1 MFTIRSI
8 YHFVTSE
15 FVCIAYF
22 AEMKLIIILLLTC
35 WFQSG
40 QSQSPII
47 PAPTVYRLTG
57 DALIFQNK
65 FIADSTTF
73 KSNNWDFFKTE
84 LEELTSLKLAHSI
97 ASKALKFDFIAV
109 DMLGADGSAYGMEL
123 DAQKLNVSCESNA
136 AQFYALNSI
145 LQLFK
150 EESGSWTLP
159 SCHLEDSPRF
169 AWRGLHL
176 DVSRHF
182 FTVAEVK
189 RYIDLMALY
198 KFNIFHWHLTDDQ
211 GWRIEIKKYPE
222 LTEVGAY
229 RDSTVIGH
237 YSDEPRR
244 YKQEKYGGF
253 YTQEDVKEIV
263 AYAKLKYITVVPEI
277 ELPGHS
283 RAALAAYAEFSCTG
297 AQNGV
302 PGLWG
307 VFDDVYCSKPETIQF
322 MKDIL
327 SEVLTLFPSEYIHI
341 GGDEAPKTRWK
352 KCDDCQKVIQD
363 EGLKDEHEL
372 QSYFIQQIDDF
383 LSAKGRKL
391 IGWDEILEGGLS
403 ENAAVM
409 SWRGMSGGIEAAKQK
424 HEVVMSPTAFCY
436 FDYYQSAHPSE
447 PLAIGGFLP
456 LEKVYQFDP
465 IPKDLPAELEQY
477 ILGGQANLWTEYIPS
492 LEQLEY
498 MTYPR
503 ALALSTVLWSRNKP
517 SYSDFLS
524 TYLNYHENYLE
535 VHEVRKS
542 NAVHHPKLNISRSL
556 TGINLEVHSESA
568 EDQFNVRL
576 KQLGSDSLSGSGV
589 LLIGGKLQ
597 LNRTKSDETE
607 SFELSVLEEDGA
619 VSLEQKFSLH
629 PLVGSLV
636 ELVTPVNPKFDHNG
650 SLNIVD
656 GIQGRRPWIGS
667 EWLGYSEE
675 QIEIVLFELDP
686 FEIDSIHIG
695 FLNDNGSWI
704 YLPLNVQ
711 IQVADELDWE
721 KSESGTSSSV
731 TNENFSMKIGEK
743 GKYMRI
749 IISAMDLIPEG
760 QDGGGHIPWTFI
772 DEIRISYKP

>member
-1 MFTIRSI
+1 MLTISSI

-15 FVCIAYF
+15 FVGIAYF
-22 AEMKLIIILLLTC
+22 AEMKLIILLLLTC
-35 WFQSG
+35 WFQNG

-47 PAPTVYRLTG
+47 PAPAVYRLTG
-57 DALIFQNK
+57 DTLIFQNE

-84 LEELTSLKLAHSI
+84 MEQLTSLKLVHSS
-97 ASKALKFDFIAV
+97 ASKALKFDSITV
-109 DMLGADGSAYGMEL
+109 DMPGTHGAAYWIEL
-123 DAQKLNVSCESNA
+123 DAEKLNVAYQSNA

-150 EESGSWTLP
+150 KESSLSTLP

-169 AWRGLHL
+169 GWRGLHL

-198 KFNIFHWHLTDDQ
+198 KFNVFHWHLTDDQ

-222 LTEVGAY
+222 LTKIGAF

-237 YSDEPRR
+237 YSDEPRQ
-244 YKQEKYGGF
+244 YKQEKYGGY

-283 RAALAAYAEFSCTG
+283 RAALAGYPEFSCTG

-383 LSAKGRKL
+383 LSDKGRKL

-409 SWRGMSGGIEAAKQK
+409 SWRGMSGGIEAAKLK

-456 LEKVYQFDP
+456 LEKAYQFDP
-465 IPKDLPAELEQY
+465 IPQNLPAELEQY

-517 SYSDFLS
+517 SYEDFLS
-524 TYLNYHENYLE
+524 TYLNYHENYLDAHE
-535 VHEVRKS
+535 VHKS
-542 NAVHHPKLNISRSL
+542 NAVHHPKLSISRSL
-556 TGINLEVHSESA
+556 TGINLEVRSESVDD
-568 EDQFNVRL
+568 EFTVILSSIGNESIGGGR
-576 KQLGSDSLSGSGV
+576 SLSSEDM
-589 LLIGGKLQ
+589 LKLD
-597 LNRTKSDETE
+597 RTKSDETE
-607 SFELSVLEEDGA
+607 VIRLGVYEDDGTI
-619 VSLEQKFSLH
+619 SLEQKFSLH
-629 PLVGSLV
+629 PLVGSSL
-636 ELVTPVNPKFDHNG
+636 ELVTPPNPKFDHNG
-650 SLNIVD
+650 SLTIVD

-667 EWLGYSEE
+667 EWIGYTEE
-675 QIEIVLFELDP
+675 EIEIVLFELDP

-711 IQVADELDWE
+711 IQVGDDLAWE
-721 KSESGTSSSV
+721 KNENGIRSGV
-731 TNENFSMKIGEK
+731 RDENFSMHIGQK

-760 QDGGGHIPWTFI
+760 QDGGGHTPWTFI
-772 DEIRISYKP
+772 DEIRISYKR

>member
-1 MFTIRSI
+1 
-8 YHFVTSE
+8 
-15 FVCIAYF
+15 
-22 AEMKLIIILLLTC
+22 MKLIIICLFVSLA
-35 WFQSG
+35 QIG
-40 QSQSPII
+40 ISQSSII
-47 PAPTVYRLTG
+47 PAPAVYELTG
-57 DALIFQNK
+57 DDLIFK
-65 FIADSTTF
+65 GEFIADSTTF
-73 KSNNWDFFKTE
+73 KDDNWNFFKNQLE
-84 LEELTSLKLAHSI
+84 LITQLRLVHSAESRALNFEFILVGMPGNQQSSYGFELNENVQS
-97 ASKALKFDFIAV
+97 
-109 DMLGADGSAYGMEL
+109 
-123 DAQKLNVSCESNA
+123 VSCQSTA

-145 LQLFK
+145 LQLFIKK
-150 EESGSWTLP
+150 EGNWTLP
-159 SCHLEDSPRF
+159 SCHLEDSPKF

-198 KFNIFHWHLTDDQ
+198 KFNVFHWHLTDDQ
-211 GWRIEIKKYPE
+211 GWRIEIKGYPK
-222 LTEVGAY
+222 LTKIGAY

-237 YSDEPRR
+237 YSAEPRR
-244 YKQEKYGGF
+244 YDDVKYGG
-253 YTQEDVKEIV
+253 YYSQDDVREIV

-283 RAALAAYAEFSCTG
+283 RAALAAYPEFSCTG
-297 AQNGV
+297 EQNGV

-307 VFDDVYCSKPETIQF
+307 VFDDIYCSKPETIQF

-327 SEVLTLFPSEYIHI
+327 SEVLALFPSEYIHI

-363 EGLKDEHEL
+363 EGLKGEHEL

-383 LSAKGRKL
+383 LSDKGRKL

-465 IPKDLPAELEQY
+465 IPTDLPTDLEQY

-503 ALALSTVLWSRNKP
+503 ALALSTALWSKNKP
-517 SYSDFLS
+517 SYEDFLA
-524 TYLNYHENYLE
+524 TYLSCHEDYLDAHE
-535 VHEVRKS
+535 VHKS
-542 NAVHHPKLNISRSL
+542 NAVHHPKLSISRSL
-556 TGINLEVHSESA
+556 TGINLEVRSESV
-568 EDQFNVRL
+568 EDEFT
-576 KQLGSDSLSGSGV
+576 V
-589 LLIGGKLQ
+589 LLGNIGHESIGGGRALSSEDM
-597 LNRTKSDETE
+597 LNLDRTKSDETE
-607 SFELSVLEEDGA
+607 LIRLSVYGDDGTI
-619 VSLEQKFSLH
+619 SLEQKFLLH

-636 ELVTPVNPKFDHNG
+636 ELITPPNPKFDHNG
-650 SLNIVD
+650 SLNSVD

-667 EWLGYSEE
+667 EWIGYTEE
-675 QIEIVLFELDP
+675 EIEIVLFELDP

-711 IQVADELDWE
+711 IQVGDDLAWE
-721 KSESGTSSSV
+721 KNENGIRSGV
-731 TNENFSMKIGEK
+731 RDENFSMHIGQK